1 MAAPMASSE
10 TPVADRAARR
20 AAAMRIVR
28 KYAAVSAAAGAVIH
42 SPLLDVAALGG
53 VHVSLIRDLTRHY
66 GGEFSEQ
73 AARGIV
79 VAIGASVIPGTIGTI
94 AGHKALG
101 LLPFI
106 TPGAGLL
113 VMSAS
118 SAATSY
124 AVGSIFVR
132 HFETG
137 GTLASFN
144 VASLHRALSPM
155 PEPA

>member
-1 MAAPMASSE
+1 MAAPMAPSE
-10 TPVADRAARR
+10 PPVADRAARR

-28 KYAAVSAAAGAVIH
+28 KYAAVSAAAGSVIH

-53 VHVSLIRDLTRHY
+53 LHVSLIRDLTRHY

-73 AARGIV
+73 AARGVV

-113 VMSAS
+113 VMAAS

-144 VASLHRALSPM
+144 VASLHRAISPM

>member
-1 MAAPMASSE
+1 MAAPMAAAE
-10 TPVADRAARR
+10 PEHDRAARR
-20 AAAMRIVR
+20 ALAMRIVR
-28 KYAAVSAAAGAVIH
+28 RYAAVSAAAGAVIR

-73 AARGIV
+73 AARGVV
-79 VAIGASVIPGTIGTI
+79 VAIGASILPGTLGTV

-113 VMSAS
+113 VMSAA

-132 HFETG
+132 HFEAG

-144 VASLHRALSPM
+144 IDSLHRAIGPM
-155 PEPA
+155 PGPA

>member
-1 MAAPMASSE
+1 MTAPMA
-10 TPVADRAARR
+10 TPEQPAADRAARR

-28 KYAAVSAAAGAVIH
+28 RYAAVSAAAGAVIH

-53 VHVSLIRDLTRHY
+53 VHVSLIRDLTHHY

-79 VAIGASVIPGTIGTI
+79 IAIGAGIIPGTLGTI

-132 HFETG
+132 HFEAG

-144 VASLHRALSPM
+144 VESLHQALSPM
-155 PEPA
+155 PAPV

>member
-1 MAAPMASSE
+1 MSAPMAPPE
-10 TPVADRAARR
+10 QQVIDRAARR

-28 KYAAVSAAAGAVIH
+28 RYAAMSAGAGAVIH

-53 VHVSLIRDLTRHY
+53 LHVSLIRDITRHY

-73 AARGIV
+73 AARGVIV
-79 VAIGASVIPGTIGTI
+79 AVTASIIPGTLGTI

-113 VMSAS
+113 VMAAS

-132 HFETG
+132 HFEAG
-137 GTLASFN
+137 GTLRSFN
-144 VASLHRALSPM
+144 IESLHRAIGPM
-155 PEPA
+155 PSPA